1 MSSFDSNEFGIYKNE
16 VKEKWGSTDAYKE
29 YSDKTKWYSKEK
41 FDLVG
46 EEMNLVMAEFAVCMK
61 NGDAISDVSVQLLV
75 KKLQDY
81 ITENLYVCTK
91 EILSGLGKMYVLDE
105 RFKSNIDKNGDGTA
119 RFISEAIDFYC
130 K

>member
-81 ITENLYVCTK
+81 IKIPPHSEDIRKAY
-91 EILSGLGKMYVLDE
+91 LG
-105 RFKSNIDKNGDGTA
+105 G
-119 RFISEAIDFYC
+119 
-130 K
+130 

>member
-1 MSSFDSNEFGIYKNE
+1 
-16 VKEKWGSTDAYKE
+16 
-29 YSDKTKWYSKEK
+29 
-41 FDLVG
+41 
-46 EEMNLVMAEFAVCMK
+46 MAEFAVCMK